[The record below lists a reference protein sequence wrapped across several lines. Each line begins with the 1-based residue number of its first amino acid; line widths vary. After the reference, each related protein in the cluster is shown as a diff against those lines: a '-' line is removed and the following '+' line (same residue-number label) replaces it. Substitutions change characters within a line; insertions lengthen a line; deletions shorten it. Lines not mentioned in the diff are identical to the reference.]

1 MMRGQCPRLGQG
13 VGPQGG
19 TDAATTQGRCLW
31 LKLWHERKEASRME
45 MHSPAAGLG
54 RSGGIGALKVGSKAW
69 GPGLGTGLSGRK
81 LYFNQ
86 LAAPTEPGRESV
98 QERKRAVGHLAKASS
113 SSNESGCSANV
124 ATKDNGH
131 ALPAC
136 FYSHMAT
143 WGQRQDPVLMLGPC
157 VLSYRKSP
165 EFPQRGWG
173 RCGHIL
179 PPGVLVRSS
188 QGRN

>member
-54 RSGGIGALKVGSKAW
+54 RSGGIGALKAGSKAW

-98 QERKRAVGHLAKASS
+98 QERKREGQW
-113 SSNESGCSANV
+113 
-124 ATKDNGH
+124 ATWPKPAHQVMKVDVVQMWQPRTMDTYY
-131 ALPAC
+131 LPA
-136 FYSHMAT
+136 FT
-143 WGQRQDPVLMLGPC
+143 VIW
-157 VLSYRKSP
+157 
-165 EFPQRGWG
+165 QRGARG
-173 RCGHIL
+173 RTLSSCWAPVSSAIERAPSFPNVDGA
-179 PPGVLVRSS
+179 GVDTSCLLAC
-188 QGRN
+188 